1 MTLFD
6 AIRNLIDVRFTGTH
20 AIHGLV
26 HKQTRRICAV
36 SNFNIS
42 PKTVMEK
49 SGESFTEH
57 FEPVYNLQKIIN
69 LNESLRPKIRARQ
82 AFPVNFIY
90 QNDFIFEDH
99 SPVQPDMVSIA
110 ELASEKVAAVDFV
123 ARFINE
129 MRRPYNSVAL
139 FLQQKIYAAKATE
152 AERIMKQVRRF
163 ERNVREEPPNEE
175 LLREANPYVS
185 DYADEMKIGFFE
197 AAKIIEDKSREESK
211 ALTCSE
217 HERIRMYRE
226 IGSANNVEA
235 LRLSVKEFITRNN
248 IVNFVGN
255 NIVNHDHNHDHNH

>member
-1 MTLFD
+1 MFD
-6 AIRNLIDVRFTGTH
+6 TIRNLIDVRFTGTH

-42 PKTVMEK
+42 PKTVLDK
-49 SGESFTEH
+49 SSAEFSDQ
-57 FEPVYNLQKIIN
+57 FEPVFNLQKIIN

-82 AFPVNFIY
+82 SFPLNFIY
-90 QNDFIFEDH
+90 QNDFIFED
-99 SPVQPDMVSIA
+99 STVIPPDMVTLA
-110 ELASEKVAAVDFV
+110 ELATEKVAAVDFV
-123 ARFINE
+123 ARYIND

-185 DYADEMKIGFFE
+185 DYANEMEIGFFE
-197 AAKIIEDKSREESK
+197 AAKIIEDKAREESK
-211 ALTCSE
+211 ALTHSE

-226 IGSANNVEA
+226 IGDANDVHL
-235 LRLSVKEFITRNN
+235 LRESIKAFIARNN
-248 IVNFVGN
+248 IHITGEQ
-255 NIVNHDHNHDHNH
+255 HNH